1 MTLTDDDVAL
11 LAQVGRHNRQF
22 VDLLE
27 RLRQSEL
34 ERMALTNADNFCTSK
49 GRVQMLT
56 ELLQQVRL

>member
-27 RLRQSEL
+27 RLRQLEL
-34 ERMALTNADNFCTSK
+34 ERMALTNTDNSCTSQ

>member
-1 MTLTDDDVAL
+1 MTLGEDDVAL

-22 VDLLE
+22 IDLLE

-34 ERMALTNADNFCTSK
+34 ERMVLTNTENFCTHK